1 MCDLFI
7 NVIFE
12 LIAHFQQLSVEMI
25 GNENIEKKQLGKR
38 SLHLN
43 RLDFQ
48 KFLKNLVVVIHKL

>member
-25 GNENIEKKQLGKR
+25 GNENIENKQKR